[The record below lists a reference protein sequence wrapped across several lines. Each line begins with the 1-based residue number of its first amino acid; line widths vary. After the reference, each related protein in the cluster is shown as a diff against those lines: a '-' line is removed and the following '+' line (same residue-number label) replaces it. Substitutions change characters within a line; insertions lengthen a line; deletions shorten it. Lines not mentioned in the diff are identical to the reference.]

1 MGFTSLHSKFHLP
14 VWFILPLAYVVV
26 FLGAIFSFLTRTP
39 PHIVNFHMKL
49 NPFAV
54 KMLIIHRYF
63 NISAAE
69 KDLKYVP
76 VITFEQ
82 GWEQTKQW
90 FRNNWLPDFLESKK
104 IKQKE
109 A

>member
-1 MGFTSLHSKFHLP
+1 
-14 VWFILPLAYVVV
+14 
-26 FLGAIFSFLTRTP
+26 
-39 PHIVNFHMKL
+39 MKL

-69 KDLKYVP
+69 KDLKYAP
-76 VITFEQ
+76 VIPFEE
-82 GWEQTKQW
+82 GWKQTIQW
-90 FRNNWLPDFLESKK
+90 FKENWLPAYLESKK
-104 IKQKE
+104 MKNKE